1 MPARTGKAMTS
12 TQLMPVSQALR
23 YCGEITKKRARNFY
37 YGLKLAPQPQRSALF
52 TIYAWMRCADDL
64 VDDVSDD
71 SRQCTAQIET
81 FRANTDAALAG
92 NEVDDDDPMW
102 IALADIAQRFDVQP
116 QFLHAMLDGQV
127 DDLAGRQYESFEQ
140 LHEYC
145 YRVASSVGLV
155 CISIWGYTDQ
165 AAPELAIDRGIAFQL
180 TNILRDYKEDYDV
193 GRIYLPAED
202 FAAHD
207 LSPQQLRDWSQPDKC
222 RQFIYAQAQRARS
235 YYDRSMPLDQ
245 MITPSCRP
253 ALWAMTTIY
262 RSLLRKIQQQPAQI
276 IESKRVRLGAWHK
289 GMIAFRAKFG
299 GVVTRNGAH

>member
-1 MPARTGKAMTS
+1 MPI
-12 TQLMPVSQALR
+12 SQALR

-71 SRQCTAQIET
+71 SRQCMEQVET

-92 NEVDDDDPMW
+92 NEVDDDDPIW
-102 IALADIAQRFDVQP
+102 VALADVAQRFDVQP
-116 QFLHAMLDGQV
+116 QFLHAMLDGQI
-127 DDLAGRQYESFEQ
+127 DDLAGRQYESFKQ

-202 FAAHD
+202 FAAAK
-207 LSPQQLRDWSQPDKC
+207 LSPQQLRDWSEPDKC
-222 RQFIYAQAQRARS
+222 RQFIDAQVQRAKS
-235 YYDRSMPLDQ
+235 YYDRSKALDQ

-289 GMIAFRAKFG
+289 GIIAFRAKFS

>member
-1 MPARTGKAMTS
+1 MTS
-12 TQLMPVSQALR
+12 TQQMPVSQALR

-52 TIYAWMRCADDL
+52 TIYAWMRKADDL
-64 VDDVSDD
+64 VDDASDD
-71 SRQCTAQIET
+71 SRQCMEQIET

-102 IALADIAQRFDVQP
+102 IALADIAQSFDVQP
-116 QFLHAMLDGQV
+116 QMLHAMLDGQI
-127 DDLAGRQYESFEQ
+127 DDLAGRQYENFEQ

-202 FAAHD
+202 FAAAK
-207 LSPQQLRDWSQPDKC
+207 LSPQQLRDWSEPDKC
-222 RQFIYAQAQRARS
+222 RQFIDAQVQRAKS
-235 YYDRSMPLDQ
+235 YYDRSKALDQ

>member
-1 MPARTGKAMTS
+1 MTS
-12 TQLMPVSQALR
+12 TQLMPVSEALR
-23 YCGEITKKRARNFY
+23 YCGEITKQRARNFY

-52 TIYAWMRCADDL
+52 TIYAWMRYADDL
-64 VDDVSDD
+64 VDSASDG
-71 SRQCTAQIET
+71 SKQCLEQIET
-81 FRANTDAALAG
+81 FRACTDAVLAG
-92 NEVDDDDPMW
+92 NQVQDDDPMW
-102 IALADIAQRFDVQP
+102 VALADVAQRFDVKP
-116 QFLHAMLDGQV
+116 QFLHAMLDGQI

-202 FAAHD
+202 FAAAK

-289 GMIAFRAKFG
+289 GIIAFRAKFS

>member
-1 MPARTGKAMTS
+1 MTS
-12 TQLMPVSQALR
+12 TQLMPVSEALR

-52 TIYAWMRCADDL
+52 TIYAWMRKADDL
-64 VDDVSDD
+64 VDGVSDD
-71 SRQCTAQIET
+71 SRQCMEQIET

-102 IALADIAQRFDVQP
+102 IALADIAQSFDVQP
-116 QFLHAMLDGQV
+116 QFLHAMLDGQI
-127 DDLAGRQYESFEQ
+127 DDLAGRQYENFEQ
-140 LHEYC
+140 VHEYC

-193 GRIYLPAED
+193 GRIYLPAAE
-202 FAAHD
+202 FAAAK
-207 LSPQQLRDWSQPDKC
+207 LTPQQLRDWSQPDKC
-222 RQFIYAQAQRARS
+222 RQFINAQAQRAS
-235 YYDRSMPLDQ
+235 SFYDRSKSLDQ

-262 RSLLRKIQQQPAQI
+262 RSLLEKIQQQPAQI
-276 IESKRVRLGAWHK
+276 IESKRVRLGSWQK

>member
-1 MPARTGKAMTS
+1 
-12 TQLMPVSQALR
+12 MPVSDALR
-23 YCGEITKKRARNFY
+23 YCGEITKQQARNFY

-52 TIYAWMRCADDL
+52 TIYAWMRKADDL

-71 SRQCTAQIET
+71 SKTCMEQIET
-81 FRANTDAALAG
+81 FRACTDAALAG
-92 NEVDDDDPMW
+92 NVVDDDDPMW
-102 IALADIAQRFDVQP
+102 IALADVAQRFDVQP
-116 QFLHAMLDGQV
+116 QILHAMLQGQI
-127 DDLAGRQYESFEQ
+127 DDLAGRQYETFEQ
-140 LHEYC
+140 VREYC

-155 CISIWGYTDQ
+155 CISIWGYSDP

-180 TNILRDYKEDYDV
+180 TNILRDYKQDYDV

-202 FAAHD
+202 FAAAK

-222 RQFIYAQAQRARS
+222 RQFIDAQAQRARS
-235 YYDRSMPLDQ
+235 YYDRSIALDQ

-262 RSLLRKIQQQPAQI
+262 RSLLGKIQQQPAQI

-289 GMIAFRAKFG
+289 GMIAFKAKFG
-299 GVVTRNGAH
+299 GVVTRNGSH